1 MCIFYSHGMD
11 WNLIRTF
18 LAVARAGQILGAAR
32 TLGLNHATVA
42 RQLTALEE
50 SLDVRLFERLPQGC
64 RLTPAGEALLPT
76 AERVESELLQ
86 AGAKLSGAA
95 AAVSGTV
102 RVGAP
107 DGLGNYYLARSLA
120 ALAAQH
126 PALTIQL
133 VPLPRTFSLSRREA
147 DIVVTLD
154 PPRQGRLMVTKLTDY
169 SLSVYASAAHL
180 ARQGAVTRKADL
192 LGRLFIT
199 HVEDYAYSRALDY
212 AAELSKFMTRHY
224 ECGSVVAQMEAVR
237 AGFGIGIL
245 HDYAAASFPELTR
258 LLPDIRFTRSYWL
271 TTHADTHDTRRVAT
285 VRDYIVQS
293 VRGNRDAFVL

>member
-1 MCIFYSHGMD
+1 MD
-11 WNLIRTF
+11 WDLIRTF
-18 LAVARAGQILGAAR
+18 LAVARAGQILGAAK

-42 RQLTALEE
+42 RQISALEE
-50 SLDVRLFERLPQGC
+50 TLDTRLFERLTHGC
-64 RLTPAGEALLPT
+64 RLTPAGEALLPA

-86 AGAKLSGAA
+86 AGAKVSGAQ

-107 DGLGNYYLARSLA
+107 DGLGNYFLARSLA

-154 PPRQGRLMVTKLTDY
+154 APRQGRLMVTKLTDY
-169 SLSVYASAAHL
+169 SLSIYAAQSHL
-180 ARQGAVTRKADL
+180 HEVGPVTGKADL
-192 LGRLFIT
+192 AGRLFIT

-212 AAELSKFMTRHY
+212 AAELATLMTRHY

-245 HDYAAASFPELTR
+245 HDYAAAAFPELTR
-258 LLPDIRFTRSYWL
+258 LLPDIRFTRTYWL
-271 TTHADTHDTRRVAT
+271 TTHADTHDTRRVAM
-285 VRDYIVQS
+285 VRDHIIQS
-293 VRGNRDAFVL
+293 VRGARRAFVL

>member
-1 MCIFYSHGMD
+1 MNWD
-11 WNLIRTF
+11 LIRTF
-18 LAVARAGQILGAAR
+18 LAVARAGQILGAAKS
-32 TLGLNHATVA
+32 LGLNHATVA
-42 RQLTALEE
+42 RQITALEE
-50 SLDVRLFERLPQGC
+50 SLDTRLFERLTHGC
-64 RLTPAGEALLPT
+64 RLTPAGEALLPS

-86 AGAKLSGAA
+86 AGARLSGAA

-120 ALAAQH
+120 ALATTH

-147 DIVVTLD
+147 DMVVTLD

-169 SLSVYASAAHL
+169 SLSIYAAEQHL
-180 ARQGAVTRKADL
+180 RTVGPVASRTDL
-192 LGRLFIT
+192 AGRLFIT

-212 AAELSKFMTRHY
+212 AAELSNFMTRHY

-237 AGFGIGIL
+237 GGHGIGIL
-245 HDYAAASFPELTR
+245 HDYAAAHFPELVR
-258 LLPDIRFTRSYWL
+258 LLPDIRFTRTYWL

-285 VRDYIVQS
+285 VREHIVQS
-293 VRGNRDAFVL
+293 VRGNREAFVL